1 MASKK
6 DNVLTEEFLAE
17 LYNCAIMKDDMCSIV
32 CTHMVDEYLPDKD
45 YQLLNSSLKK
55 YYNEYKSAP
64 KYGMI
69 KQILSSSRGC
79 SELLEEI
86 RELSTDTSSDAL
98 REQFGNY
105 LKIVRFK
112 KAYKEIGKRFDSG
125 DGLGAVRQFEQEGK
139 ELAQFS
145 LAPEEFI
152 DVAGTFNSRLLENKE
167 KSVENA
173 SETPV
178 NSFFIDQLD
187 VMNDGRSLRTQL
199 TVALAMSGVGKT
211 HFARHIG
218 YNAAY
223 IKGER
228 VLHIQL
234 EGSKSECLN
243 SYSAMLVKTNTVDFE
258 RGRISQH
265 LLEQFQKQMSEY
277 AGTLKVKAYSKFGK
291 EITTTDV
298 RNDCEEFKK
307 LYGQYPDVL
316 IVDSLDLLG
325 DSSGKMWDNKSLR
338 FKRIAAACDLKDLA
352 AEINAWVFAT
362 YQATIENQDWV
373 NDEKN
378 VLNGYNLAEAKG
390 LQRPCTHLVSLNQ
403 SEKEAKEGIVRM
415 HVAKSRF
422 FRANPRTFKICT
434 DYEHE
439 VFYDRMRTL
448 NLPSEEQA

>member
-1 MASKK
+1 MANKK

-17 LYNCAIMKDDMCSIV
+17 LYNCAITKDNMCSIV
-32 CTHMVDEYLPDKD
+32 CTHMADEFLPDKD
-45 YQLLNSSLKK
+45 YQMLNSSLKK
-55 YYNEYKSAP
+55 YFNEYKSAP

-69 KQILSSSRGC
+69 KQIVSSSRGC

-86 RELSTDTSSDAL
+86 RELSTNTNEDAL
-98 REQFGNY
+98 REQFENY
-105 LKIVRFK
+105 LKLVRFK

-125 DGLGAVRQFEQEGK
+125 DGLGAVRQFEQEAR
-139 ELAQFS
+139 ELSQFS
-145 LAPEEFI
+145 LAPEKFV
-152 DVAGTFNSRLLENKE
+152 DVAETFKSRLLENKE
-167 KSVENA
+167 KCVENA
-173 SETPV
+173 SEAPV
-178 NSFFIDQLD
+178 NSFFLEQLD
-187 VMNDGRSLRTQL
+187 VMNNGRSLRTQL

-223 IKGER
+223 IKGLM

-234 EGSKSECLN
+234 EGSQSECLN
-243 SYSAMLVKTNTVDFE
+243 SYSAMLVKTTTVDYE
-258 RGRISQH
+258 RGMIGQH
-265 LLEQFQKQMSEY
+265 LLEQFQKQMEEY
-277 AGTLKVKAYSKFGK
+277 AGVLKVKAYSKFGK

-307 LYGQYPDVL
+307 SYGKYPDVV

-338 FKRIAAACDLKDLA
+338 FKRIAVACDLKDLA

-362 YQATIENQDWV
+362 YQATIEQQDWV

-390 LQRPCTHLVSLNQ
+390 LQRPCTHILSLNQ
-403 SEKEAKEGIVRM
+403 SAREAKEGIIRI
-415 HVAKSRF
+415 HIAKSRF
-422 FRANPRTFKICT
+422 FRPNPATFKICT

-439 VFYDRMRTL
+439 VFYDRIRTL
-448 NLPSEEQA
+448 NLPSED

>member
-1 MASKK
+1 MANKK

-17 LYNCAIMKDDMCSIV
+17 LYNCAITKDNMCSIV
-32 CTHMVDEYLPDKD
+32 CTHMADEFLPDKD
-45 YQLLNSSLKK
+45 YQMLNSSLKK
-55 YYNEYKSAP
+55 YFNEYKSAP

-69 KQILSSSRGC
+69 KQIVSSSRGC

-86 RELSTDTSSDAL
+86 RELSTNTNEDAL
-98 REQFGNY
+98 REQFENY
-105 LKIVRFK
+105 LKLVRFK

-125 DGLGAVRQFEQEGK
+125 DGLGAVRQFEQEAR
-139 ELAQFS
+139 ELSQFS
-145 LAPEEFI
+145 LAPEKFV
-152 DVAGTFNSRLLENKE
+152 DVAETFKSRLLENKE
-167 KSVENA
+167 KCVENA
-173 SETPV
+173 SEAPV
-178 NSFFIDQLD
+178 NSFFLEQLD
-187 VMNDGRSLRTQL
+187 VMNNGRSLRTQL

-223 IKGER
+223 IKGLM

-234 EGSKSECLN
+234 EGSQSECLN
-243 SYSAMLVKTNTVDFE
+243 SYSAMLVKTTTVDYE
-258 RGRISQH
+258 RGMIGQH
-265 LLEQFQKQMSEY
+265 LLEQFQKQMEEY
-277 AGTLKVKAYSKFGK
+277 AGVLKVKAYSKFGK

-307 LYGQYPDVL
+307 SYGKYPDVV

-338 FKRIAAACDLKDLA
+338 FKRIAVACDLKDLA

-362 YQATIENQDWV
+362 YQATIEQQDWV

-390 LQRPCTHLVSLNQ
+390 LQRPCTHILSLNQ
-403 SEKEAKEGIVRM
+403 SAREAKEGIIRI
-415 HVAKSRF
+415 HIAKSRF
-422 FRANPRTFKICT
+422 FRPNPATFKICT
-434 DYEHE
+434 DDEHE
-439 VFYDRMRTL
+439 VFYDRIRTL
-448 NLPSEEQA
+448 NLPSED